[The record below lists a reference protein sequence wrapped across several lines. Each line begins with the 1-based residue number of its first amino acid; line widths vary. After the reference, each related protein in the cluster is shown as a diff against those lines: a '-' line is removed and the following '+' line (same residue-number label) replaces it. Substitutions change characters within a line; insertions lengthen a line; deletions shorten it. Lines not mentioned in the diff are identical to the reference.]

1 MVRTLIYILSEVSRT
16 GRDVKELK
24 KEINIM
30 DLEEKFEES
39 FLLSQ
44 YLYVNNENNYVVFA
58 VCLICTINLNS
69 IPIISLW
76 FYYAWYD
83 LIISSMSLI
92 WWSIRI
98 CPKNIFMFYVY
109 TKAPGDR
116 PLHFSK
122 NK

>member
-44 YLYVNNENNYVVFA
+44 YLYV
-58 VCLICTINLNS
+58 
-69 IPIISLW
+69 
-76 FYYAWYD
+76 
-83 LIISSMSLI
+83 
-92 WWSIRI
+92 
-98 CPKNIFMFYVY
+98 K
-109 TKAPGDR
+109 
-116 PLHFSK
+116 
-122 NK
+122 

>member
-1 MVRTLIYILSEVSRT
+1 M
-16 GRDVKELK
+16 KELK

-44 YLYVNNENNYVVFA
+44 YLYDNIENNYVVFA

-76 FYYAWYD
+76 FYYA
-83 LIISSMSLI
+83 
-92 WWSIRI
+92 
-98 CPKNIFMFYVY
+98 
-109 TKAPGDR
+109 
-116 PLHFSK
+116 
-122 NK
+122 

>member
-58 VCLICTINLNS
+58 VCFICTINLNS

-76 FYYAWYD
+76 FYYA
-83 LIISSMSLI
+83 
-92 WWSIRI
+92 
-98 CPKNIFMFYVY
+98 
-109 TKAPGDR
+109 
-116 PLHFSK
+116 
-122 NK
+122 